1 MRPQLL
7 AIGAALAFATS
18 LTGAAGADDAEAW
31 RYQCLGDEVV
41 GTKICTTEL
50 AVFEEGEEFIVYFV
64 HTEQGEPPLVVSG
77 ERDDLARTTIAV
89 DKKDPVTS
97 ESCEDG
103 VCVFSG
109 PDSDRLMI
117 MFRKGFRAQV
127 TIWAEDRQAVFD
139 RKLTLRGFSA
149 ALTAPPG

>member
-1 MRPQLL
+1 MRPRLL
-7 AIGAALAFATS
+7 AIGATLAFAIF
-18 LTGAAGADDAEAW
+18 LPGAAGADDAEAW
-31 RYQCLGDEVV
+31 RYHCLGDEVV
-41 GTKICTTEL
+41 GNKICTTEL

-64 HTEQGEPPLVVSG
+64 HTEHSEPPLVVSG

-89 DKKDPVTS
+89 DKEDPVSS
-97 ESCEDG
+97 EECEDG

-109 PDSDRLMI
+109 QDSDRLMT

-127 TIWAEDRQAVFD
+127 TIWAEDQLRVFD
-139 RKLTLRGFSA
+139 RQLSLRGFSA